1 MTQESS
7 KSSSRVLIF
16 ECVAASEPV
25 ATGIGRGTGGHGLDL
40 VAGQLV
46 LEGSLIELG
55 TAADQ
60 QHARHASPGGIY
72 PTEERGDLALGIV
85 GRDFPIGLDVDHFE
99 AQIDAAGLQP
109 FLDLVELQTGSA
121 MLLAD
126 PLADLAQHVGD
137 AAVKAAT
144 ELEFV

>member
-16 ECVAASEPV
+16 ECVAAREPL
-25 ATGIGRGTGGHGLDL
+25 ATGIGHDTGGHGLDL

-55 TAADQ
+55 TAAGQ
-60 QHARHASPGGIY
+60 QHARQASPVGID
-72 PTEERGDLALGIV
+72 PTEERGDLSLGSLGGDLPV
-85 GRDFPIGLDVDHFE
+85 GLRVDHFE
-99 AQIDAAGLQP
+99 PQVDAAGFQP
-109 FLDLVELQTGSA
+109 FLDLVKLQAAGA

-126 PLADLAQHVGD
+126 FLADLV
-137 AAVKAAT
+137 
-144 ELEFV
+144 